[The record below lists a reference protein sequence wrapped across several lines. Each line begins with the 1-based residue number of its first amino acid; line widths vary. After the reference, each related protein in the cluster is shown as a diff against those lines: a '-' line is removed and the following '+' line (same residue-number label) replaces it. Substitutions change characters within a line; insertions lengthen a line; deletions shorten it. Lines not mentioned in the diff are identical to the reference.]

1 VAIFYVRPN
10 RNGRYGSGDGSSY
23 ADAWNGLESIEWDR
37 LNVPDESS
45 TLWVCGTHQ
54 RRMQV
59 PSADYGGAAFT
70 NGRRYDG
77 LVIRGDHA
85 GDPGV
90 LDARGLAYAFLDRAL
105 SPSEASDLSQFLY
118 GAPTFNPACT
128 VALANARNVTLQSL
142 AIHVPGITLACTP
155 TNHPGAERMDLY
167 TPPGAPKPCAAPPY
181 DGKSIVYPHNVGVCS
196 NSGSGN
202 IRVTACR
209 IVGDKAYSRVGIG
222 LQPFLSNSS
231 CSIDGN
237 DISGCMKGVHMNAGT
252 SRAGLAWHV
261 GRNTIRDLG
270 FSAGDD
276 DCVDGM
282 NIHGVFN
289 ANGNHAEIVD
299 NDVSGFCRDG
309 IDLFHASGLLVKG
322 NYVHDARLAYIKYMD
337 TPHWNADEQR
347 GDQNG
352 ITFGGDGAF
361 SDGNQIRDNVVASV
375 YGAGI
380 TNHGAGRNATV
391 TGNVVVASDPG
402 MGASGIRCHG
412 DGGGNVIANN
422 VVIGYKKAIAV
433 ETDCNQIRNNL
444 LQSAPKLPLY
454 VNGRQPQADLII
466 SGGTGQKVEGNRCLN
481 DLVVVTNGGGVLPLE
496 ARGEMLK
503 AA

>member
-10 RNGRYGSGDGSSY
+10 RNGSYGSGDGSSY
-23 ADAWNGLESIEWDR
+23 ANAWNGLESVEWER
-37 LNVPDESS
+37 LNVPDVSS
-45 TLWVCGTHQ
+45 TLWVCGTHK

-59 PSADYGGAAFT
+59 PSADYGGSEFT
-70 NGRRYDG
+70 GARRCDG
-77 LVIRGDHA
+77 LVIRGDYPD
-85 GDPGV
+85 DPGA
-90 LDARGLAYAFLDRAL
+90 LDVREFSYTFLDRAL
-105 SPSEASDLSQFLY
+105 SASEASDLSRFLC
-118 GAPTFNPACT
+118 GAPSFNQAYT
-128 VALANARNVTLQSL
+128 VTLANARNVTLQNL
-142 AIHVPGITLACTP
+142 TVHVPGITLACTP
-155 TNHPGAERMDLY
+155 TNHSGAGRMDLY
-167 TPPGAPKPCAAPPY
+167 TPPDSPKPCAAAPY
-181 DGKSIVYPHNVGVCS
+181 GGNSIIYPFNVGIHS

-209 IVGDKAYSRVGIG
+209 IVGDKAYSRIGVG
-222 LQPFLSNSS
+222 LQPFLSSSS

-237 DISGCMKGVHMNAGT
+237 DVSGCMKGVHMNAGT

-261 GRNTIRDLG
+261 SRNTIRDLG

-276 DCVDGM
+276 DCVAGID
-282 NIHGVFN
+282 IHGVFN

-309 IDLFHASGLLVKG
+309 IDLSHASGILVKG

-352 ITFGGDGAF
+352 IKFGGAGAI
-361 SDGNQIRDNVVASV
+361 SDANQVRDNVVSNI
-375 YGAGI
+375 YGTGI
-380 TNHGAGRNATV
+380 TNCGCGRNATV
-391 TGNVVVASDPG
+391 SGNVVVASDPS
-402 MGASGIRCHG
+402 MGANGIRCHG
-412 DGGGNVIANN
+412 DGGGNVITNN

-433 ETDCNQIRNNL
+433 ETDNNRILNNL

-454 VNGRQPQADLII
+454 VNSRRPQADLAIW
-466 SGGTGQKVEGNRCLN
+466 GGTGQKVDGNRCLN
-481 DLVVVTNGGGVLPLE
+481 DLVVVADGGSVLSLD
-496 ARGEMLK
+496 ATEMLK